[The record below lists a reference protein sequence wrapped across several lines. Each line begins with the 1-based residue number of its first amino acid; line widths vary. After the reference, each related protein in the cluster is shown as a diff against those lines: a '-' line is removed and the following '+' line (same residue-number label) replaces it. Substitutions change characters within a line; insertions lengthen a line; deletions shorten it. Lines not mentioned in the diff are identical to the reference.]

1 MPDLTA
7 PLVLGEG
14 VLTWP
19 PEERLLGRWGSV
31 GLDLGD
37 GQFAVFKD
45 VPIGAL
51 AKMTATVLKV
61 RTTLLRPDP
70 VRQLVPTTPA
80 LGEEIELGIGQVF
93 QPDLAGRGNVAVG
106 LAPLA
111 EFWKAN
117 EWLSPTG
124 LIRGHNHLVR
134 LTLHPYRG
142 FTTDVTRTA
151 DAA

>member
-1 MPDLTA
+1 MPELTA

-37 GQFAVFKD
+37 GQYATFPN

-51 AKMTATVLKV
+51 ARMTATVLQV
-61 RTTLLRPDP
+61 RGALLRSDP
-70 VRQLVPTTPA
+70 VRQLAPTTPEA
-80 LGEEIELGIGQVF
+80 GEEINLGIGCVF
-93 QPDLAGRGNVAVG
+93 QPDLAGRGKVAVG

-111 EFWKAN
+111 EYWRAN
-117 EWLSPTG
+117 EWLSPTA
-124 LIRGHNHLVR
+124 LYRAHNHLVR
-134 LTLHPYRG
+134 LMLHPYLG

-151 DAA
+151 GAA